1 MKLSDHELRFAL
13 ALYPFSILLAKY
25 SILPHIGINPLVILT
40 AFVLWIAYENYF
52 AIRQGVSLISLL
64 SVNAIGTATA
74 LALWYGDKYVIYVTL
89 ALLVTEGVILNVLGL
104 KKTT

>member
-13 ALYPFSILLAKY
+13 ALYPFSVIVAKY
-25 SILPHIGINPLVILT
+25 SVLPHLGVDPLVILT
-40 AFVLWIAYENYF
+40 AFALWIAYENYF
-52 AIRQGVSLISLL
+52 AIRQGVSLISLV

-74 LALWYGDKYVIYVTL
+74 LALWYGNKYAICVTL